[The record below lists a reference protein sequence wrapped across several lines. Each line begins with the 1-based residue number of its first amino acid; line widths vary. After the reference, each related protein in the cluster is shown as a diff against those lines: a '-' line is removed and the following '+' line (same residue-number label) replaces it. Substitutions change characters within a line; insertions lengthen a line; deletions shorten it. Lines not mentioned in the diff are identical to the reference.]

1 MSTTARP
8 RTDIVALTRRN
19 RIGLGLAGVLGV
31 LDLVDVVPAMSRTSD
46 VSHASGPPLAEA
58 LVGAVFGVITVI
70 AVSYSWRTGRRI
82 GSRVVAGSRVLS
94 ALIALPAFFLGV
106 PAVLVAVASFFVL
119 LSALSVGLVLS
130 RR

>member
-1 MSTTARP
+1 MSTSTTIHADAIP
-8 RTDIVALTRRN
+8 LTRRN
-19 RIGLGLAGVLGV
+19 RIGLALAGLLGV
-31 LDLVDVVPAMSRTSD
+31 LDLVDVLPAMSRTSD
-46 VSHASGPPLAEA
+46 PSHASGPPLGEA
-58 LVGAVFGVITVI
+58 LVGAVFGLVTVI
-70 AVSYSWRTGRRI
+70 AVAYSWRTARRI

-94 ALIALPAFFLGV
+94 AVIALPAFFLGV